1 MVVNAFWVLST
12 SVFIHS
18 DDRVV
23 SGGKAPKSLR
33 SPEALLVIPL
43 PVVGLEPEP
52 KAHAKHEVW
61 PSGVLQVPGWQL
73 L

>member
-1 MVVNAFWVLST
+1 MLSGFFAHLF
-12 SVFIHS
+12 SSIVMIALNLVG
-18 DDRVV
+18 R
-23 SGGKAPKSLR
+23 PLKSLR

-61 PSGVLQVPGWQL
+61 PLGVLQVPGWQL